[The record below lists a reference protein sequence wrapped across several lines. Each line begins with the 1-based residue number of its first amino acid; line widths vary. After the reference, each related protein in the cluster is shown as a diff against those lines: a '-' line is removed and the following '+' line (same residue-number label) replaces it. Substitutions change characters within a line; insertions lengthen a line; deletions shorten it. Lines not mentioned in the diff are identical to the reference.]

1 MTAALLDSP
10 VRLLT
15 EARGPAPPSGGR
27 MTLEER
33 LTGTWRAL
41 HADGVAECP
50 LCRSRMTLHQG
61 SGACGSCGTRLS

>member
-10 VRLLT
+10 APLFAQAGAPVR
-15 EARGPAPPSGGR
+15 PSGGR

-33 LTGTWRAL
+33 LRGTWRAL
-41 HADGVAECP
+41 HTEGVAECP
-50 LCRSRMTLHQG
+50 LCRSRMTLQDD